1 MATGIHI
8 TNSRN
13 INIGR
18 SKISGMDIG
27 VEVYDSENVTVTDVH
42 CETRTAVSGARVKGL
57 KVVNLTHDDRSW
69 INHPTLLA
77 VLVRRAAHGNV

>member
-8 TNSRN
+8 SNSRN

-18 SKISGMDIG
+18 VKLSGMDIG
-27 VEVYDSENVTVTDVH
+27 VEVYDSENVRVTDAH

-57 KVVNLTHDDRSW
+57 KAINFTHDDSGW
-69 INHPTLLA
+69 IYHPTLLA